1 MTKCIVETTGDFMFS
16 CPNGET
22 IEAHRA
28 CVVSYTPFVDHRL
41 ARGDLRTFA
50 SGLPMKASDDD
61 FMKTVAECEGNFP
74 MAVEAYCAELGVDT
88 KGEPIDHEKKP
99 ESKAERKARE
109 KAEAEAKAKAEA
121 EAEAKAKA
129 EAEAKA
135 KEEADAKAKA
145 EADAK
150 AKAK

>member
-1 MTKCIVETTGDFMFS
+1 MFS

-28 CVVSYTPFVDHRL
+28 CVVVYSSFVDHRV
-41 ARGDLRTFA
+41 ARGDLRVFA
-50 SGLPMKASDDD
+50 SGLPKNASDDD

-109 KAEAEAKAKAEA
+109 KAEAEAKAKEEADAKVKA
-121 EAEAKAKA
+121 EAEAKEKA
-129 EAEAKA
+129 EADAKA